1 MKEIQKVFKSVISYF
16 KYSRPSNQ
24 WPALFLA
31 LLVSSWWWSEIV
43 IHRMQLRCL
52 YFSCYEN
59 GFFFFIVIIN
69 GFNPQSPAPGLYSS
83 RCATNICKRS
93 RLNLN
98 LNFSMITVI
107 TERALRNFLSRLLNE
122 KSGGAILKPSTGKD
136 QTSTSSPLSSVC
148 LNAPFYCF
156 EQVIRPRNS
165 IIILYSFLLLRL
177 SVDRS

>member
-1 MKEIQKVFKSVISYF
+1 MASIVFGFIGFFLVMKWNCY
-16 KYSRPSNQ
+16 PSH
-24 WPALFLA
+24 AIAMSLFL
-31 LLVSSWWWSEIV
+31 LLWK
-43 IHRMQLRCL
+43 C
-52 YFSCYEN
+52 
-59 GFFFFIVIIN
+59 FFFIVILN
-69 GFNPQSPAPGLYSS
+69 GFNPQSPSPGLYSS
-83 RCATNICKRS
+83 RCAKNISKRS

-148 LNAPFYCF
+148 FNAPFYCF
-156 EQVIRPRNS
+156 EQVIRPPNS